1 MKKQKE
7 LNHIIVHH
15 TISLRTWTHQTTL
28 TLPIIY
34 IPYSCL
40 KIIGSY
46 RAAKYLMS
54 FSKALDGFYI
64 VQCLHLRYT
73 YLPICLLTIIFI
85 DDSYRT
91 FMCRKMC
98 RKTIARTHVNFH
110 YHHVCVTNC
119 LLSRKSS
126 RTRYFAIFLH
136 THTHTRARHVITIQV
151 AIIVLFFEVTRNL
164 KKPDSL
170 RLSISVLI
178 IDYETSQP
186 HFGPSAI
193 MQFSF
198 FLIYL
203 SFTKVL
209 KGIG

>member
-1 MKKQKE
+1 MPFNAPSRNIQETSFHLLRIVDNSILYYETLYFIMKKQKE

-136 THTHTRARHVITIQV
+136 THTYTRTSCHNDSSRNYC
-151 AIIVLFFEVTRNL
+151 IIL
-164 KKPDSL
+164 
-170 RLSISVLI
+170 
-178 IDYETSQP
+178 
-186 HFGPSAI
+186 
-193 MQFSF
+193 
-198 FLIYL
+198 
-203 SFTKVL
+203 
-209 KGIG
+209 